1 MPDKL
6 NVSKSTVLRGIKELK
21 ENGKLERIGKEKGGH
36 WKIIN
41 NEQRTPNIYPVESRS
56 EYSIRDEQRTTNNE
70 QRTTNDH

>member
-6 NVSKSTVLRGIKELK
+6 NVSKSTVLREIKELK

-41 NEQRTPNIYPVESRS
+41 NEQRTI
-56 EYSIRDEQRTTNNE
+56 NNE
-70 QRTTNDH
+70 QPMTTE